1 MRKNKKSDLQK
12 VVDTLPFGV
21 KDELDAMG
29 EIDIKRKIVEASSV
43 LVENRNLLK
52 EDPDLQQAKDVVK
65 NLMEPYK
72 ETQNSQQSIVDYC
85 VFLLNEKGKL

>member
-1 MRKNKKSDLQK
+1 MTDQQIKGNKNQDRKHGRIRK
-12 VVDTLPFGV
+12 
-21 KDELDAMG
+21 
-29 EIDIKRKIVEASSV
+29 EICR
-43 LVENRNLLK
+43 
-52 EDPDLQQAKDVVK
+52 DLQQAKDVVK